1 MLEALLICL
10 TAALLLSL
18 LDWSRSQVRRAVGLN
33 IRSITYHTKPNHIMT
48 TNLRSPSNQFAQ
60 LLLEPRDAN
69 GSRVV
74 LDVDA
79 IIAEVTSG
87 EGAKTSVLVLDRAN
101 GDRDFAVNLIPGE
114 TPGEYA
120 FKVRGDALP
129 GEGVEIIEED
139 FVYTAT
145 PNSAVTLGVT
155 VAYLPKTSLP
165 TA

>member
-1 MLEALLICL
+1 MEPALV
-10 TAALLLSL
+10 LLLSVL
-18 LDWSRSQVRRAVGLN
+18 LCLVVVGWPRGDRRVWLRIASL
-33 IRSITYHTKPNHIMT
+33 YYEPKPKDIMT
-48 TNLRSPSNQFAQ
+48 TNLRSPVSQFAQ

-114 TPGEYA
+114 AAGEYA

-129 GEGVEIIEED
+129 GEGVEILEED

-145 PNSAVTLGVT
+145 PNGAVTLGVT
-155 VAYLPKTSLP
+155 VAYLPKTSIP
-165 TA
+165 TV